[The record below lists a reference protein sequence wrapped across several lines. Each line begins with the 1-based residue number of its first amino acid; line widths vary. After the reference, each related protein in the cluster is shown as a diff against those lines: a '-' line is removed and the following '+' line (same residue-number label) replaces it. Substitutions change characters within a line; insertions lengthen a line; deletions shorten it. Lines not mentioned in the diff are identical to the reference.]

1 MNKILNFGRFVINEP
16 MNKDAEWLEKNM
28 SNFKILTDV
37 FPVRTEK
44 RYTYDV
50 YTEIYRTYDLYTPTI
65 GVAVEFENYA
75 GKVYCIIL
83 GGYDCIR
90 YNCLRYNCYDAEDKK
105 IKKLGDDLISIEFI
119 GQTCQEKWFDSKDK
133 ANEYLESV
141 IGQSCSAIRI

>member
-37 FPVRTEK
+37 FPVRTEE

-50 YTEIYRTYDLYTPTI
+50 YTGVRKTYDSYTPTV
-65 GVAVEFENYA
+65 GVAVEFENYT
-75 GKVYCIIL
+75 GKVYCILL

-90 YNCLRYNCYDAEDKK
+90 YNCCNSDNIETMWF
-105 IKKLGDDLISIEFI
+105 GDDLVSIDFI
-119 GQTCQEKWFDSKDK
+119 GQAYQERLFYSKDE
-133 ANEYLESV
+133 ANDKGLN
-141 IGQSCSAIRI
+141 

>member
-37 FPVRTEK
+37 FPVRTEE

-50 YTEIYRTYDLYTPTI
+50 YTGVCKTYDSYTPTV
-65 GVAVEFENYA
+65 GVAIEFENYA
-75 GKVYCIIL
+75 GKVYCILL

-90 YNCLRYNCYDAEDKK
+90 YNCCNSDNIETMWF
-105 IKKLGDDLISIEFI
+105 GDDLVSIDFI
-119 GQTCQEKWFDSKDK
+119 GQAYQE
-133 ANEYLESV
+133 
-141 IGQSCSAIRI
+141 R

>member
-37 FPVRTEK
+37 FPVRTEE

-50 YTEIYRTYDLYTPTI
+50 YTGVRKTYDSYTPTV
-65 GVAVEFENYA
+65 GVAVEFENYT
-75 GKVYCIIL
+75 GKVYCILL

-90 YNCLRYNCYDAEDKK
+90 YNCCNSDNIETMWF
-105 IKKLGDDLISIEFI
+105 GDDLI
-119 GQTCQEKWFDSKDK
+119 GQAYQERLFYSKDE

-141 IGQSCSAIRI
+141 TYSAIRI